1 MHLTYDNLFHNKTFI
16 YLVIMCELNVNMV
29 EGTNTIT
36 LMEDVVRL
44 VVNNNEITITGMLG
58 ETLTVQG
65 KIMHVD
71 LTKQE
76 ALIRKID

>member
-1 MHLTYDNLFHNKTFI
+1 
-16 YLVIMCELNVNMV
+16 MCELNVNMV

-44 VVNNNEITITGMLG
+44 VVNNNEITITSMLG

>member
-1 MHLTYDNLFHNKTFI
+1 
-16 YLVIMCELNVNMV
+16 MCELNVNMV
-29 EGTNTIT
+29 EGTKKIT

-44 VVNNNEITITGMLG
+44 VVNNNEITITSMLG
-58 ETLTVQG
+58 ENLTFQG

>member
-1 MHLTYDNLFHNKTFI
+1 
-16 YLVIMCELNVNMV
+16 MCELNVNMV

-44 VVNNNEITITGMLG
+44 VVNNNEITITSMLG

-65 KIMHVD
+65 KILHVD

-76 ALIRKID
+76 ALIQKTE

>member
-1 MHLTYDNLFHNKTFI
+1 
-16 YLVIMCELNVNMV
+16 MCELNVNMV

-76 ALIRKID
+76 ALIRKVD

>member
-1 MHLTYDNLFHNKTFI
+1 
-16 YLVIMCELNVNMV
+16 MV
-29 EGTNTIT
+29 EGTKKIT

-44 VVNNNEITITGMLG
+44 VVNNNEITITSMLG

>member
-1 MHLTYDNLFHNKTFI
+1 
-16 YLVIMCELNVNMV
+16 MCELNVNMV

>member
-1 MHLTYDNLFHNKTFI
+1 
-16 YLVIMCELNVNMV
+16 MCELNVNMV

-44 VVNNNEITITGMLG
+44 VVNNNEITITSMLG
-58 ETLTVQG
+58 ENLTVQG

>member
-1 MHLTYDNLFHNKTFI
+1 
-16 YLVIMCELNVNMV
+16 MCELNVNMV

-44 VVNNNEITITGMLG
+44 VVNNNNEITITGMLG

>member
-1 MHLTYDNLFHNKTFI
+1 MHLTYDNLFHIKPYI